1 MCGIGGILR
10 TDGGTIPDAWLD
22 AMDARIRHR
31 GPDGHG
37 RFRDRVTIDASP
49 ARKVVEVAL
58 VHRRLSIIDPADGAQ
73 PMVSPRGRTDGEGL
87 VAVVFNGCIY
97 NHRELR
103 RELERDGRRFV
114 TDHSDTE
121 VLIHGHREWGAGL
134 RERLEGMYAYAIW
147 DHGAASL
154 SLARDRFGEK
164 PLYFRVRGA
173 GGAEPDSTVTFCSAR
188 GALADGEDDAGPCG
202 AERLERYLRRGFGWG
217 DGPGAPGRG
226 TRRVFAG
233 GAFRFDAAGGGR
245 ALPPPPLP
253 AVSGDGDAIDVE
265 GLLDRAVARRLEADV
280 PLGCFLSG
288 GVDSSLIACFA
299 KRHRPELRTFSVRM
313 PDPRYDESAYAERV
327 AAHLATDHTTLDVAM
342 RPAEDLVRLVES
354 LGQPFADSS
363 ILPTYWVSRA
373 AREHVKVA
381 LSGDGGDELF
391 VGYERYL
398 AADTLARHWRWL
410 RLLPPGLEHRAHPKS
425 LRHKLGRL
433 GTMARDYRR
442 LGIVAMESI
451 FSRADVADLLGRSPA
466 IDSPDDASH
475 DTSLPASERLR
486 RHDVTCYLPEDLLCK
501 VDTAS
506 MAVAL
511 EVRAPFLDRDL
522 AAAALSMPVRRLAP
536 GGRRKGLLRTVAR
549 RHLPRDAVE
558 RPKMGFAVPI
568 GEWFRTDFGG
578 MRTLLLDRLGSRD
591 PFGPLELNRRA
602 VRRFIDEHQGGRR
615 DHGHRLFSLLTLSL
629 WTQTCGT
636 ASRTQ
641 TPG

>member
-1 MCGIGGILR
+1 MIRHIGHRHPCLFPHLASHSLAEALPR
-10 TDGGTIPDAWLD
+10 LD
-22 AMDARIRHR
+22 ESCQCRKDARR
-31 GPDGHG
+31 P
-37 RFRDRVTIDASP
+37 
-49 ARKVVEVAL
+49 
-58 VHRRLSIIDPADGAQ
+58 
-73 PMVSPRGRTDGEGL
+73 
-87 VAVVFNGCIY
+87 
-97 NHRELR
+97 
-103 RELERDGRRFV
+103 
-114 TDHSDTE
+114 
-121 VLIHGHREWGAGL
+121 
-134 RERLEGMYAYAIW
+134 
-147 DHGAASL
+147 
-154 SLARDRFGEK
+154 
-164 PLYFRVRGA
+164 
-173 GGAEPDSTVTFCSAR
+173 FC
-188 GALADGEDDAGPCG
+188 
-202 AERLERYLRRGFGWG
+202 
-217 DGPGAPGRG
+217 
-226 TRRVFAG
+226 
-233 GAFRFDAAGGGR
+233 
-245 ALPPPPLP
+245 LP
-253 AVSGDGDAIDVE
+253 AEKASV
-265 GLLDRAVARRLEADV
+265 
-280 PLGCFLSG
+280 
-288 GVDSSLIACFA
+288 
-299 KRHRPELRTFSVRM
+299 LRQ
-313 PDPRYDESAYAERV
+313 SAYAERV

-342 RPAEDLVRLVES
+342 RPAEDLVRLVEA

-410 RLLPPGLEHRAHPKS
+410 RLLPTGLEHRAHPKS

-433 GTMARDYRR
+433 GAMARDYRH

-451 FSRADVADLLGRSPA
+451 FTGAHVANLLGRSPA
-466 IDSPDDASH
+466 IAAPDD
-475 DTSLPASERLR
+475 DPYETSLPASERLR
-486 RHDVTCYLPEDLLCK
+486 RRDVAGYLPEDLLCK

-511 EVRAPFLDRDL
+511 EVRSPFLDRDL
-522 AAAALSMPVRRLAP
+522 AAAALAMPVRRLTP

-549 RHLPRDAVE
+549 RHLPREAVE

-602 VRRFIDEHQGGRR
+602 VQRFIDEHQGGRR

-629 WTQTCGT
+629 WAKARGT